1 MRFPV
6 SFAQQRLWF
15 LEQLAPGEPTYNLP
29 YGFWLEGP
37 LDARALQRALDA
49 MVARHAALRTSIVG
63 RDGVPEQDIAD
74 TGTVPIRHIELP
86 PGLDEGE
93 RTRRA
98 ESIAGDLAR
107 TPFDL
112 ATAPLI
118 RMALIAA
125 GADRHLLVLVM
136 HHSIGDESSVKILIG
151 ELSDVYRAETG
162 GEPPSLPPLL
172 MDYGD
177 YAVWQQDRMRGEELG
192 RQLSYWREQLRGA
205 PRLLTL
211 PAGRPRAARQSTR
224 GGMATIDVGAATTQ
238 RLAAVATGHNATT
251 SMAFLAGFAA
261 TLSRCT
267 RQADL
272 LLGTQVTGR
281 THTELDPI
289 VGVFTNTVALRVS
302 LADDSTFAELL
313 RQVRDT
319 TADGLAHQQLPFEK
333 LVEDL
338 APDRTL
344 AHAPLIQVQFAYGS
358 LTPPTLDL
366 PGITTSSQVLFTST
380 AKLDLTL
387 YADAQEGQDDQSTRL
402 SAEYSTDLFDAAWA
416 NRFLGCLAT
425 LLEHAAAAPGTAVA
439 DLPVPAAGDLG
450 RRREDGSLP
459 RTPAAK
465 VDRASP
471 PAPEWSAVSSAA
483 GHVEPRNPIEA
494 TLARI
499 WGDLLDTEAPVGV
512 RDNLLALGGHSLT
525 VTRFVARVGDAY
537 GVKLPVHQ
545 VFASPT
551 IAELAEVIAAYPDF
565 RVIEDLSRHADLGA
579 LSDEDLD
586 ALSDEDLDELLR
598 TALAERNRRRSI
610 AGGADS

>member
-15 LEQLAPGEPTYNLP
+15 LEQLAPGEPTYNMA

-37 LDARALQRALDA
+37 LDPRALQRAMDA
-49 MVARHAALRTSIVG
+49 MVARHAALRTSIVAC
-63 RDGVPEQDIAD
+63 DGVPEQVIAD
-74 TGTVPIRHIELP
+74 TGTVPIEHIELP

-107 TPFDL
+107 KPFDL

-118 RMALIAA
+118 SMALIVA

-136 HHSIGDESSVKILIG
+136 HHSISDGSSMKILIG
-151 ELSDVYRAETG
+151 ELSAVYRAETAG
-162 GEPPSLPPLL
+162 VPASLPPLL

-177 YAVWQQDRMRGEELG
+177 YAVWQQDRMRGEELD
-192 RQLSYWREQLRGA
+192 RQLSYWREQLHGA

-211 PAGRPRAARQSTR
+211 PTDRPRPARQSTR
-224 GGMATIDVGAATTQ
+224 GGMATTYVDAATTR
-238 RLAAVATGHNATT
+238 RLAMVAHGGNAT
-251 SMAFLAGFAA
+251 MFMVFLAGFVA
-261 TLSRCT
+261 TLSRYT

-272 LLGTQVTGR
+272 LLGTQAAGR
-281 THTELDPI
+281 SHAELGPI
-289 VGVFTNTVALRVS
+289 VGLFTNTVALRMS
-302 LADDSTFAELL
+302 LADDPTFAGLL
-313 RQVRDT
+313 SRVRDT
-319 TADGLAHQQLPFEK
+319 TVDGLAHEQLPFEK
-333 LVEDL
+333 LVEDF

-366 PGITTSSQVLFTST
+366 PGITACSQALFTST
-380 AKLDLTL
+380 AKLDLAV
-387 YADAQEGQDDQSTRL
+387 YADAQDGQATRL
-402 SAEYSTDLFDAAWA
+402 SMEYSTDLFDAAWA
-416 NRFLGCLAT
+416 NRFLDCMAT
-425 LLEHAAAAPGTAVA
+425 LLEHAAAAPGTPVA
-439 DLPVPAAGDLG
+439 DLPMRTGDLG
-450 RRREDGSLP
+450 RWRAEGSP
-459 RTPAAK
+459 RLTPTAK

-471 PAPEWSAVSSAA
+471 PAPEWSAVSSSA
-483 GHVEPRNPIEA
+483 GRVEPRNPIEA

-499 WGDLLDTEAPVGV
+499 WGDLLETQAPVGV
-512 RDNLLALGGHSLT
+512 RDNLFALGGHSLT
-525 VTRFVARVGDAY
+525 ATRFVARVGDTY

-545 VFASPT
+545 VFLSPT

-565 RVIEDLSRHADLGA
+565 RATEDLSRHAELA
-579 LSDEDLD
+579 
-586 ALSDEDLDELLR
+586 ALSDEDLDELSDEDLDALLR
-598 TALAERNRRRSI
+598 TALAERNRRRAI

>member
-15 LEQLAPGEPTYNLP
+15 LEQLAPGEPTYNMP

-49 MVARHAALRTSIVG
+49 MVARHAALRTSIVAC
-63 RDGVPEQDIAD
+63 DGVPEQVIAD
-74 TGTVPIRHIELP
+74 TGTVPIEHIELP

-118 RMALIAA
+118 RMALIVA

-136 HHSIGDESSVKILIG
+136 HHSISDESSVKILIG
-151 ELSDVYRAETG
+151 ELSDVYRAETAG
-162 GEPPSLPPLL
+162 VPVSLPPLL

-177 YAVWQQDRMRGEELG
+177 YAVWQQDRMRGEELD
-192 RQLSYWREQLRGA
+192 RQLSYWREQLHGA

-211 PAGRPRAARQSTR
+211 PTGRPRPARQSAR
-224 GGMATIDVGAATTQ
+224 DGMATIDVDAATTQ
-238 RLAAVATGHNATT
+238 RLAGVAHGHNAT
-251 SMAFLAGFAA
+251 MFMVFLTGFAA
-261 TLSRCT
+261 TLSRYT
-267 RQADL
+267 RQADM
-272 LLGTQVTGR
+272 LLGTQVAGR
-281 THTELDPI
+281 THAELDPI
-289 VGVFTNTVALRVS
+289 VGMFTNTVALRMS

-313 RQVRDT
+313 GRVRDT
-319 TADGLAHQQLPFEK
+319 TVDGLAHQQLPFEK
-333 LVEDL
+333 LVEDF
-338 APDRTL
+338 APERTL

-366 PGITTSSQVLFTST
+366 PGITTCSQVLFTST
-380 AKLDLTL
+380 AKLDLTM
-387 YADAQEGQDDQSTRL
+387 YADAQEGQDGQATRL
-402 SAEYSTDLFDAAWA
+402 SLAYSTDLFDVAWA
-416 NRFLGCLAT
+416 NWFLGCMAT

-439 DLPVPAAGDLG
+439 DLPMPAGDLG
-450 RRREDGSLP
+450 GWWEDGSLQLAP
-459 RTPAAK
+459 TTE
-465 VDRASP
+465 VDGASP

-483 GHVEPRNPIEA
+483 DRVEPRNPIEA

-499 WGDLLDTEAPVGV
+499 WGDLLDTQAPVGV
-512 RDNLLALGGHSLT
+512 RDNLFALGGHSLT
-525 VTRFVARVGDAY
+525 ATRFVARVGDTY

-545 VFASPT
+545 VFVSPT

-565 RVIEDLSRHADLGA
+565 RVTEDLSCHAELDA

-598 TALAERNRRRSI
+598 TALAERNRRRAI
-610 AGGADS
+610 AGGAD